1 MTSNLDNY
9 SKFTELPELCPNDLT
24 EGQTNVVVNKDQL
37 CSPRNGDR
45 KLSTCC
51 VWYLVI
57 LLASFFGP
65 PSVSGTAPIIDVV
78 P

>member
-9 SKFTELPELCPNDLT
+9 SKFTELPELCPNDLA
-24 EGQTNVVVNKDQL
+24 EDQTNVVVNKDQL
-37 CSPRNGDR
+37 CNPRNGDR

-57 LLASFFGP
+57 LLASIFFLLILDFK
-65 PSVSGTAPIIDVV
+65 SDHF
-78 P
+78 